1 MGEGMDHI
9 VLYLTLILD
18 TRDSFLRTFS
28 HFVFSSPLHNIH
40 KILFN
45 LHKIYNIRNRAEM
58 TVIHTCQP
66 HVIHAS
72 IISQNQLAHPVA
84 IILGKLFVSLLDVHI
99 EKKRK
104 KERRRKKKKRNT
116 QERSRDEQQGTVA
129 GTRARRRT
137 IDRGRCVTLTNL
149 RRKLFAFSITL
160 PSPLP
165 RAEIDDSLFSHV
177 SF

>member
-99 EKKRK
+99 EKK
-104 KERRRKKKKRNT
+104 KERKKRNM

>member
-104 KERRRKKKKRNT
+104 KERKGKKRK
-116 QERSRDEQQGTVA
+116 GI
-129 GTRARRRT
+129 RRREVET
-137 IDRGRCVTLTNL
+137 SSRVPWRV
-149 RRKLFAFSITL
+149 
-160 PSPLP
+160 
-165 RAEIDDSLFSHV
+165 HV
-177 SF
+177 HVEERLIVDVV